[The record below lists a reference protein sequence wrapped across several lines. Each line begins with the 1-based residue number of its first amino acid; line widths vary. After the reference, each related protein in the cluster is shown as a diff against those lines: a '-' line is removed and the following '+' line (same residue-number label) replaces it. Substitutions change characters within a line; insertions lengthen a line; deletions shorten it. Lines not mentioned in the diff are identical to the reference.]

1 MVSNQSL
8 YFAGLFL
15 SFVLQVTAAYVTCSL
30 VNRTVV
36 RPRQRF
42 RMWTA
47 FLAGSAIYWLGLM
60 AWSASAIVEHRTV
73 AQSSTAHSF
82 ASSAYFPVPASF
94 LVPATWSAVI
104 FAAEKILLL

>member
-15 SFVLQVTAAYVTCSL
+15 SFVLQVTAAYVPCSL
-30 VNRTVV
+30 VNRTLV

-47 FLAGSAIYWLGLM
+47 FLAGSAIYWLGLI

-82 ASSAYFPVPASF
+82 GSPGFF
-94 LVPATWSAVI
+94 LVPASLSTVI
-104 FAAEKILLL
+104 FTT

>member
-15 SFVLQVTAAYVTCSL
+15 SFVLQVSAAYVTCSL

-60 AWSASAIVEHRTV
+60 AWSASAIVEHRTI
-73 AQSSTAHSF
+73 AQSPAAHSF
-82 ASSAYFPVPASF
+82 ASPAFFSVPA
-94 LVPATWSAVI
+94 AWSTAI
-104 FAAEKILLL
+104 F